1 MGTVGY
7 DPGGWYLI
15 HAGTSLLVITS
26 QFVLRALA
34 IETRYSYPSWLP
46 QVRAYV
52 RYDVRYITRECLSCP
67 TQIRLITVQEV
78 IERLFRSRRERLQNP
93 VLLVSWH

>member
-52 RYDVRYITRECLSCP
+52 RYMMLGILPGSA
-67 TQIRLITVQEV
+67 
-78 IERLFRSRRERLQNP
+78 FP
-93 VLLVSWH
+93 VLRRYD